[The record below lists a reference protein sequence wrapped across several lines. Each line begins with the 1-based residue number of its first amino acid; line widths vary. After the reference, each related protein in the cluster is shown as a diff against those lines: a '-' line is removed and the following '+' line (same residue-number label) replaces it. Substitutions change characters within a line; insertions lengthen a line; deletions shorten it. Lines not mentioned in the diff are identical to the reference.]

1 MSWILPFHKHCEDLK
16 LRFYTDGILR
26 AKSINLYESY
36 YISNANETAQL
47 DIVFWTKKP
56 TKNMTKIIGRSRK
69 YRDFYIED
77 FKKGYVDITEK
88 LYFISYP
95 YEMIACLISS

>member
-1 MSWILPFHKHCEDLK
+1 
-16 LRFYTDGILR
+16 
-26 AKSINLYESY
+26 
-36 YISNANETAQL
+36 
-47 DIVFWTKKP
+47 
-56 TKNMTKIIGRSRK
+56 MTKIIGRSRK

>member
-1 MSWILPFHKHCEDLK
+1 MPWILPFHKHCEDLK

-36 YISNANETAQL
+36 YISNVNETAQL

-56 TKNMTKIIGRSRK
+56 TKNMTKI
-69 YRDFYIED
+69 RDFYIED